1 MAEAS
6 FRLPPP
12 LKMSEDNLAD
22 QFRKWKSQ
30 LEIYLEA
37 SGTNNKPP
45 KTQSA
50 IILHCAGAEAI
61 EVFEQIDFADG
72 EDRSDPTQV
81 LGKLQQYCSPR
92 NNEVLERY
100 RFWNLPF
107 CTPFDKFAT
116 ELKAQSEKC
125 NFLEKDM
132 MIRDKII
139 FAVPKHL
146 KERLLREP
154 EITLKRTIDICQAY
168 EQTANNL
175 KEMKQ
180 EDKIE
185 KVMKTGFKKP
195 TGKPFRQY
203 EGTRRFNTRPGS
215 ANKDRECRYCGK
227 KHTFNKEECPAWG
240 KTCNHCGGKNHFKI
254 KCKKIHCL
262 TEEMDSDNE
271 AWLNAIGDGKKRATA
286 CLKVNNCEVR
296 FQLDTAADVNTIQ
309 QRFVKKEQVTKSD
322 QTLVMWNG
330 TKMRP
335 LGETKLQVLNEKTGQ
350 TLPVKFTVVKNNL
363 NCLLSLTTCQDLSLV
378 TINHEKL
385 IAQTTEEPG
394 TLGTASLK
402 VDPDIKPQILP
413 CRKVPFALEKKVEEE
428 LNSLMNRG
436 ILQRVTEPSD
446 WVSQM
451 AIVEKKN
458 GSLRICIDPRPLN
471 KALKRE
477 HYKLPT
483 LDDVLPK
490 FREAKIFTKL
500 DVKEAFWHIKL
511 DEEASMLTTMITP
524 FGRVRWT
531 RLPFGLNVSSEIF
544 QRHLTTA
551 IDDLPGIV
559 NVADDLLVIGN
570 GSTDEEAQRDHDR
583 KYKLLKMRCSE
594 KGIKLNQDK
603 AREKQKEVI
612 FMGHKISDKGI
623 EPDEQKVEAIKKMQT
638 PKDVHDVRRFC
649 GMVQYLAKFLDKL
662 SDRLQPLRELTKK
675 DTQFSWSSECET
687 AFNEIKNLIAKTP
700 VLRFYDPNKPLEVQV
715 DSSKD
720 GLGACLMQD
729 GQPIEFAS
737 RTLTETE
744 QRWAQIEKEMLAVVF
759 GLERFDQYTFGRKIF
774 VTTDH
779 KPLETIIRK
788 PLSEAPRRLQR
799 LIMRSNRY
807 AFELTWAKGSSLLIA
822 DTLSRAAI
830 CNIASSEPGLTKE
843 TETKERSNIPD
854 AMLEKLRAQTSEDD
868 DMQVL
873 IDIIKRGWPEEKSEL
888 PPSARPYFDFATQ

>member
-1 MAEAS
+1 M
-6 FRLPPP
+6 
-12 LKMSEDNLAD
+12 KYWNDTD
-22 QFRKWKSQ
+22 
-30 LEIYLEA
+30 
-37 SGTNNKPP
+37 SGTCCF
-45 KTQSA
+45 A
-50 IILHCAGAEAI
+50 HR
-61 EVFEQIDFADG
+61 FE
-72 EDRSDPTQV
+72 
-81 LGKLQQYCSPR
+81 
-92 NNEVLERY
+92 
-100 RFWNLPF
+100 
-107 CTPFDKFAT
+107 KFAT

-185 KVMKTGFKKP
+185 KVVKTGFKKP
-195 TGKPFRQY
+195 TGKPFKQY
-203 EGTRRFNTRPGS
+203 EGTRRFNTRPGG
-215 ANKDRECRYCGK
+215 ANKDGECRYCGK

-254 KCKKIHCL
+254 KCKKIHSL
-262 TEEMDSDNE
+262 TEEMDPDNE
-271 AWLNAIGDGKKRATA
+271 ARLNAIGDGKKRATA

-309 QRFVKKEQVTKSD
+309 QRFVKKEQFTKSD

-330 TKMRP
+330 IKMTP

-363 NCLLSLTTCQDLSLV
+363 NCLLSLTTCQDLRLV

-436 ILQRVTEPSD
+436 ILQLVTEPTD
-446 WVSQM
+446 GVSQM

-477 HYKLPT
+477 QYKLPI
-483 LDDVLPK
+483 LDDVLPN
-490 FREAKIFTKL
+490 FREANMFTKL

-524 FGRVRWT
+524 FSRVRWT

-544 QRHLTTA
+544 ERHLRTA
-551 IDDLPGIV
+551 IDDLPGTV

-570 GSTDEEAQRDHDR
+570 GFTDEEAQRDHDR

-638 PKDVHDVRRFC
+638 PKDVHDMRRLC
-649 GMVQYLAKFLDKL
+649 GMV
-662 SDRLQPLRELTKK
+662 
-675 DTQFSWSSECET
+675 
-687 AFNEIKNLIAKTP
+687 
-700 VLRFYDPNKPLEVQV
+700 
-715 DSSKD
+715 
-720 GLGACLMQD
+720 
-729 GQPIEFAS
+729 
-737 RTLTETE
+737 
-744 QRWAQIEKEMLAVVF
+744 
-759 GLERFDQYTFGRKIF
+759 
-774 VTTDH
+774 
-779 KPLETIIRK
+779 
-788 PLSEAPRRLQR
+788 
-799 LIMRSNRY
+799 
-807 AFELTWAKGSSLLIA
+807 
-822 DTLSRAAI
+822 
-830 CNIASSEPGLTKE
+830 
-843 TETKERSNIPD
+843 
-854 AMLEKLRAQTSEDD
+854 
-868 DMQVL
+868 
-873 IDIIKRGWPEEKSEL
+873 
-888 PPSARPYFDFATQ
+888 